1 MEIIKYKTISYF
13 WLEIFFQIGNQCN
26 FSPFCYAPD
35 LMFKILGTLSSSPMS
50 LLVTLHLSLPLNSA
64 LISYGPWKR
73 VPKYFHIFDSRT
85 HTHSHTCTYTHTHT
99 HAHMSYIV
107 LLYYRPM
114 SDFLLRS
121 PQPLSPLTSCA
132 MTLVKL
138 EHSIWQEHYT

>member
-50 LLVTLHLSLPLNSA
+50 LLVTCTFLCLWIVLSSA
-64 LISYGPWKR
+64 MGHERGCQNIFIL
-73 VPKYFHIFDSRT
+73 FDSRT
-85 HTHSHTCTYTHTHT
+85 LTHTCTYTHTHT